1 MLTARVKGVAVDP
14 EDPSVGAL
22 PLRRGRPPEAKAMS
36 DPLLSQMVGDGLDEN
51 VSLLEARARAPS
63 KGPATSA
70 SLEEWLREGTPE
82 QMERKRKLLRG

>member
-22 PLRRGRPPEAKAMS
+22 PLRRGRPPEE
-36 DPLLSQMVGDGLDEN
+36 LSQMVGDGLDEN